1 MGDNMVG
8 FIIGLV
14 LGFGLHYAIFCS
26 KDLKDK
32 CVKCY
37 DFMLLKKKVVKANKK
52 KKGKK

>member
-1 MGDNMVG
+1 MIE

-26 KDLKDK
+26 KDLKNK